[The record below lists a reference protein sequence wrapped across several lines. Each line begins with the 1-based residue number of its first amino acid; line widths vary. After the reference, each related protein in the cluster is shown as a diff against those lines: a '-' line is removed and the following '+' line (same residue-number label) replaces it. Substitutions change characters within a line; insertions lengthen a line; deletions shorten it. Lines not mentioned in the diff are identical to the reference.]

1 MRAQHLERRLL
12 HPGAVLG
19 NVNKKPFS
27 QNNPTMHC
35 QPRYHQVSSAI
46 PKWLMAVCY
55 FNNLLEPNNVKDV
68 ITRHNIMLLWFVK
81 IYDPT
86 FRHSGLV
93 SSSGVILAL

>member
-1 MRAQHLERRLL
+1 
-12 HPGAVLG
+12 
-19 NVNKKPFS
+19 
-27 QNNPTMHC
+27 MHC

-81 IYDPT
+81 IYERNLKKLQFTTQRFDTP
-86 FRHSGLV
+86 V
-93 SSSGVILAL
+93 